1 MIPSERLKGI
11 EAFVCTADAGS
22 FTAAAERL
30 NLSASAVGKSVARL
44 EARLNSRLFERSTRR
59 LALTDAGRAF
69 YGTCVRV
76 LAELQDAEAVLAAQ
90 RREPSGRLRV
100 DLPATFGR
108 LKALPLL
115 LRFAR
120 QHPRLR
126 PHISFTDRFVDLAEE
141 GIDVAVRIG
150 GPDRWAPGL
159 GHRYLGSER
168 MVFCA
173 SPDYLARRGEP
184 REASDLLQRDAVAY
198 GRADGEP
205 PAWRMAQDGG
215 PVRLH
220 PVEGAIVL
228 DSAEAQVEAVAA
240 GCGIAQL
247 ATWLAADALREGRVV
262 EVLPRLAAEGLPLYL
277 AWPLSRQLLPKV
289 DAVLEM
295 LGGSLRID

>member
-184 REASDLLQRDAVAY
+184 REASDLLQHDAVAY

-215 PVRLH
+215 PVRLL

-247 ATWLAADALREGRVV
+247 ATWLAADALREGRLV